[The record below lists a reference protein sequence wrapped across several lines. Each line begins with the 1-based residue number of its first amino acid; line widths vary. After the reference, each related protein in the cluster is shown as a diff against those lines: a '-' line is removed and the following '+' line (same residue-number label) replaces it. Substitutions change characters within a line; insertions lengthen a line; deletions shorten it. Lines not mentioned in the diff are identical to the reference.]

1 MAGEWRGDEWG
12 WLNPYLFSSMFL
24 ALRGGGGSPSELWS
38 LPRVRSSA
46 LAKGKMASA
55 VSVKHPMHIPRN
67 PPRDSGSRAGKG
79 KAPHSTV
86 CLQWNQGECVYPYCK
101 FRHVYVRCGGDH
113 RTGSEMLD
121 GRGRYIYMY
130 MYMEHLLLY
139 NRRVPLETSALPDGI
154 SMICRVLI
162 AWFR

>member
-1 MAGEWRGDEWG
+1 MAGEWRGDDWG
-12 WLNPYLFSSMFL
+12 WLNPSSMFV
-24 ALRGGGGSPSELWS
+24 ALTVRIVVPASSPIISPGEGDDGISSVSE
-38 LPRVRSSA
+38 
-46 LAKGKMASA
+46 
-55 VSVKHPMHIPRN
+55 VSYAY

-101 FRHVYVRCGGDH
+101 FRHVCMRCGGDH

-130 MYMEHLLLY
+130 MYMEHLLQF
-139 NRRVPLETSALPDGI
+139 NRRVPFETSALPDGI

-162 AWFR
+162 AWFRLGLKTVS